1 MIGNTF
7 NPWKH
12 CDQFNEQIFED
23 KTSDL
28 TQWTIKLWQVPEV
41 SPYFHHAHLLVAA
54 DCSAFACPTFHDKL
68 SKGKLPL
75 LCCSATDFD
84 IATKLGKIFSLNEI
98 ASLTVVKMEKKCCR
112 DMLDYV
118 LEAAKMSKLP
128 VPIQVTTLFV
138 DAEDVT
144 E

>member
-12 CDQFNEQIFED
+12 FDQFNEQIFED

-28 TQWTIKLWQVPEV
+28 TQWPIKLWQVPEV

-128 VPIQVTTLFV
+128 IPIQVTTLFV

>member
-1 MIGNTF
+1 M
-7 NPWKH
+7 
-12 CDQFNEQIFED
+12 FED
-23 KTSDL
+23 KPSDL
-28 TQWTIKLWQVPEV
+28 TQWPIKLWQVPEV

-75 LCCSATDFD
+75 LCCPATDFD
-84 IATKLGKIFSLNEI
+84 IATKLGKILSLDEI
-98 ASLTVVKMEKKCCR
+98 ASLTVVKMEKECCR

-128 VPIQVTTLFV
+128 VHIQVTTLFV